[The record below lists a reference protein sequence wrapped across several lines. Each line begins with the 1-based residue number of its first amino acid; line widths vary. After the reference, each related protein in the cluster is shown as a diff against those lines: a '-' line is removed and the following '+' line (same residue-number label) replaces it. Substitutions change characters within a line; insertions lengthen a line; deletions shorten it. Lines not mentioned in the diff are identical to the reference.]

1 MKLIHKLLL
10 ACLPLATLSAC
21 GGGDTADRLDVAD
34 PVVRFVDAAPAS
46 PNVTL
51 FRTTVAQPDA
61 TNVGYQFASNYFDV
75 DMGAADWSVKT
86 ASGGTSI
93 GTVSIDPQRG
103 TKYSIVA
110 YATSP
115 SANAV
120 ALIVDPYNK
129 PLTSDS
135 THLRLMNASSNAAN
149 VDVYMNTPGTII
161 ANAGVN
167 PLIAATAFG
176 AAGPVSG
183 SDSADIPGG
192 TYQLTITS
200 AGTKTILFQG
210 QLSFASNQD
219 ILLLTVPD
227 AAAPAS
233 VKVLEKVEGTAGAA
247 EVPAS

>member
-1 MKLIHKLLL
+1 MKLVHKLLL
-10 ACLPLATLSAC
+10 ACLPLAALAAC

-34 PVVRFVDAAPAS
+34 PVVRFVDAAPLA

-51 FRTTVAQPDA
+51 FRATVGQPDA
-61 TNVGYQFASNYFDV
+61 TNAAYGFASNYFDV
-75 DMGAADWSVKT
+75 DMGVADWSVKT
-86 ASGGTSI
+86 ATGGTTL

-103 TKYSIVA
+103 TKYTVVA
-110 YATSP
+110 YAGSP
-115 SANAV
+115 SANTV

-135 THLRLMNASSNAAN
+135 TRLRLMNASYDAAS
-149 VDVYMNTPGTII
+149 VDVYMNIPGTDI
-161 ANAGVN
+161 AGVN
-167 PLIAATAFG
+167 PLVAATAFG

-183 SDSADIPGG
+183 SDSANIPGG

-200 AGTKTILFQG
+200 AGTKTVLFRG

-227 AAAPAS
+227 VAVPGAI
-233 VKVLEKVEGTAGAA
+233 KVLEKVEGTAGAA